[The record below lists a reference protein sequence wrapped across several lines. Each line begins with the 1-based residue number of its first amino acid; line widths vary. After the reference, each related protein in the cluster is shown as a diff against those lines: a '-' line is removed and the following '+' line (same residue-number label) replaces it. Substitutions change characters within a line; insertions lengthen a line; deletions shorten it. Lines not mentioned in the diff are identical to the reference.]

1 LNSKQKVSITVTIT
15 QNWAINYA
23 QLTHKKKHQIAIKN
37 TRTLD
42 EMKKH

>member
-1 LNSKQKVSITVTIT
+1 MAFT
-15 QNWAINYA
+15 QNCEVNYI
-23 QLTHKKKHQIAIKN
+23 QLTHKKK